1 LAKETNQS
9 EDLNSDQPEDQ
20 TGAAE
25 EAKTDKPAAS
35 EKAAKSSGKANKA
48 NDKTAGNDASPI
60 KTDVVPVGAASA
72 VAKPA
77 WAMSRKSIIAIAA
90 SVLVGLLLFLTIF
103 GVLIYKYRSDSD
115 LVYGVA
121 KVVPYPVERVNGDF
135 VSYGQY
141 LFEFRSIK
149 HFYGKRQGAEGKPLV
164 DFSTPEGQGRL
175 VELRKQILEQL
186 KTDAVAKQ
194 LIAEHKINVTDKE
207 VEEQID
213 QLAKQAGAEEKAGA
227 DKYEGIKKVLAEYYG
242 WTLEDLKPKVRFQ
255 LGKQKLQE
263 KLANDESVQAQAK
276 TKAEEVAAKVKA
288 GEDFAELA
296 KKHSQDSSAA
306 SGGDLGFFSKGQ
318 MVPEFEAAAFALQ
331 PGQVSDIIKSKF
343 GYHIIKV
350 AEKKDDQVR
359 ASHILIKSV
368 DFEQYLKDRVASA
381 KVSTYLKV

>member
-9 EDLNSDQPEDQ
+9 EELNPEQPQDQ
-20 TGAAE
+20 TKATE
-25 EAKTDKPAAS
+25 EATTDKPAAS
-35 EKAAKSSGKANKA
+35 GKAAKSNSKSSKV
-48 NDKTAGNDASPI
+48 NDKTSGNDAPPV
-60 KTDVVPVGAASA
+60 KTDTAPAATASA
-72 VAKPA
+72 IAKPA
-77 WAMSRKSIIAIAA
+77 WAMSRKSIIAIVA

-186 KTDAVAKQ
+186 KTDTVAKQ

-242 WTLEDLKPKVRFQ
+242 WTLEDLKPKVKFQ